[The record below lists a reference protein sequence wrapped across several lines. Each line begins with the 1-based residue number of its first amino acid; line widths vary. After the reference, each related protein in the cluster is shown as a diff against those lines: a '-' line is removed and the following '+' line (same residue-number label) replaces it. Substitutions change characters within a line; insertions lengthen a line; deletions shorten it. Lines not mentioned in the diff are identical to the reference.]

1 MTINMN
7 SKVTLAKRALDLVA
21 GTQKHTP
28 NGAFTLGS
36 EAYTTATLVQL
47 LQGLAEAIA
56 NVDTTRAAWQD
67 ALASADDEQAK
78 AVPVLRAYQSM
89 LLATY
94 GNAPATLADYGL
106 VPHKG
111 PTPPSASVKATAVL
125 KREATRTARHTMGKE
140 FLIRGV
146 EPRTGCVERGTR
158 LLRAGAA
165 ASDHEQRAGQRCPH
179 RHRVPPRER
188 STSRSRSRSNSA
200 APAGAQEPRQ
210 NVNTVLSDAAV
221 KAEGGQT

>member
-28 NGAFTLGS
+28 NGSFTLGS
-36 EAYTTATLVQL
+36 EAYTAATLVQL

-125 KREATRTARHTMGKE
+125 KREATRTARHTMGKKQKAA
-140 FLIRGV
+140 IKGSV
-146 EPRTGCVERGTR
+146 PDTTP
-158 LLRAGAA
+158 ATSPA
-165 ASDHEQRAGQRCPH
+165 ASPV
-179 RHRVPPRER
+179 VPSPVA
-188 STSRSRSRSNSA
+188 SAPNTGTSA
-200 APAGAQEPRQ
+200 ATAPHVA
-210 NVNTVLSDAAV
+210 
-221 KAEGGQT
+221 